1 MKMKISRCILL
12 SLLTCQIALAQSPIN
27 KGLVSIN
34 RNTAEAY
41 IEFLASDLLE
51 GREAGTR
58 GGKIAG
64 EYIVSCLKSI
74 GISPLL
80 ASSYYQP
87 FEAKARKKIK
97 VDSISVDADSIMVIE
112 KIIPI
117 NLSMKNILG
126 MIPGELSDE
135 YVIVG
140 AHYDHL
146 GIDANIKGDSIFNG
160 ADDNASGV
168 SAVLQ
173 IARGFVESGT
183 KPKRTII
190 FAFWDGEEKKL
201 LGSNFF
207 VETFAD
213 LDAIK
218 CYMNFDMIGR
228 NNDENKPNHVVY
240 FYTDTHPQYGKWLKD
255 SIRKYNFSLAPDY
268 RPWDKPVSGSDN
280 ASFARHNIP
289 IIWYHTDG
297 HPDYHQP
304 GDHADKLNWE
314 KLVEIT
320 KTAYLTMW
328 KLANE

>member
-1 MKMKISRCILL
+1 MKKIGCLLILL
-12 SLLTCQIALAQSPIN
+12 SACLFVLAQSPVD
-27 KGLVSIN
+27 KGLRTIN

-41 IEFLASDLLE
+41 IGFLASDFLE

-58 GGKIAG
+58 GGRIAG
-64 EYIVSCLKSI
+64 EYIVSCLKIMSVQPFVE
-74 GISPLL
+74 G
-80 ASSYYQP
+80 YYQP
-87 FEAKARKKIK
+87 FEVYTGKQ
-97 VDSISVDADSIMVIE
+97 M
-112 KIIPI
+112 
-117 NLSMKNILG
+117 NNILG
-126 MIPGELSDE
+126 VIPGKISNE

-146 GIDANIKGDSIFNG
+146 GINPNLEGDSIYNG

-173 IARGFVESGT
+173 IAKGFVESGI
-183 KPKRTII
+183 KPQRTVI

-213 LDAIK
+213 LNNIK

-228 NNDENKPNHVVY
+228 NNDESKPNHVVY
-240 FYTDTHPQYGKWLKD
+240 FYTDTHPQYGEWLKND
-255 SIRKYNFSLAPDY
+255 IKQYGFSLTPDY
-268 RPWDKPVSGSDN
+268 RPWDKPVGGSDN
-280 ASFARHNIP
+280 ASFAKHNIP

-297 HPDYHQP
+297 HPDYHKP
-304 GDHADKLNWE
+304 SDHPEKINWD

-320 KTAYLTMW
+320 KTAYLLMM